1 MLMSDGDKKTEHNDQ
16 VSGKQ
21 RPEGSVGVSHAVM
34 REMSSKCKGPEV
46 CLQNVKAVSAG
57 GAEVRG

>member
-1 MLMSDGDKKTEHNDQ
+1 MLLNVMGQRRLSNKMRFE
-16 VSGKQ
+16 Q